1 MMHHASL
8 DTPSS
13 GRKMAY
19 WIVTLILGM
28 EGIVGGALALIRWSP
43 YAGVMSHLGYPP
55 YLMTIV
61 GVGYTAAGVVLLAP
75 GVPRLKEWAYAGL
88 FINYT
93 GAAAS
98 HLTVGDGPGAL
109 IGPLM
114 FTGVLLASWALRPP
128 ERRLAEGHNCS
139 PCVGGGASGPFFR

>member
-1 MMHHASL
+1 V
-8 DTPSS
+8 
-13 GRKMAY
+13 AY

-28 EGIVGGALALIRWSP
+28 EGIVSGALGLVRWSP

-55 YLMTIV
+55 YLMTIL
-61 GVGYTAAGVVLLAP
+61 GFGYTAAGVVILAP

-88 FINYT
+88 FINCA

-98 HLTVGDGPGAL
+98 HLAAGDELGAL

-114 FTGVLLASWALRPP
+114 FTGLLLASWALRPP
-128 ERRLAEGHNCS
+128 ERRLA
-139 PCVGGGASGPFFR
+139 GPQL